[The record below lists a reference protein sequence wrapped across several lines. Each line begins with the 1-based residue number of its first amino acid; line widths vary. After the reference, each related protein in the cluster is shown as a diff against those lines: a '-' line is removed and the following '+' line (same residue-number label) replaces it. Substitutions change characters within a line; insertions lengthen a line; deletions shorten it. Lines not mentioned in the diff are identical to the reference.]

1 MISGLLGS
9 SSTHHDVRRGRRG
22 RGRCEPR
29 PEAAAR
35 RHKLGFEWPGD
46 IMMESDNLNT
56 AVTAAAAPH
65 GVRAGPT
72 VAQAGSLV
80 QDRDR
85 RRRARARRR
94 DCRR

>member
-1 MISGLLGS
+1 
-9 SSTHHDVRRGRRG
+9 
-22 RGRCEPR
+22 
-29 PEAAAR
+29 
-35 RHKLGFEWPGD
+35 
-46 IMMESDNLNT
+46 MMESDNLNT